1 MAFKRLNDLR
11 LVEEYCTKSENEK
24 CPITQTCYDNEFQC
38 RYWKQ
43 VWQIPNEEGFT
54 IRQGN
59 SWYKESR

>member
-11 LVEEYCTKSENEK
+11 LVEEYCAKPENEK
-24 CPITQTCYDNEFQC
+24 CPINQTCYDNEFQC

-43 VWQIPNEEGFT
+43 IFKQPNEEGFI

>member
-24 CPITQTCYDNEFQC
+24 CPINQTCYDNEFQC

-43 VWQIPNEEGFT
+43 IFKQPNEEGFT